1 MFAEPNFHGC
11 AFVAA
16 SAEAPDGGLI
26 EHAADDYRVDIRN
39 LLTDLAREAG
49 ASDPAALGRQLQLL
63 FDGGGLAAQMDR
75 DPDVA
80 VAAKAAAALLL
91 EAATR

>member
-1 MFAEPNFHGC
+1 MNHRA
-11 AFVAA
+11 
-16 SAEAPDGGLI
+16 
-26 EHAADDYRVDIRN
+26 DIRN
-39 LLTDLAREAG
+39 LLTGLAGEAG
-49 ASDPAALGRQLQLL
+49 AKDPATLARQLQLL

-91 EAATR
+91 DAATR